1 MQGNVNLD
9 RIAMLILGLTETNA
23 TVANM
28 LRTQPWCVLASPLS
42 VTQNIQ
48 REPRLCARWVP
59 FVVLFDLIG
68 RPTMVPCRSVFK
80 LLNSDCWVDCR
91 FFSLIR
97 PREQRA

>member
-1 MQGNVNLD
+1 
-9 RIAMLILGLTETNA
+9 MLILGLPETNA

-28 LRTQPWCVLASPLS
+28 LRTQPWCVLASPRS
-42 VTQNIQ
+42 VAQNIQ

-68 RPTMVPCRSVFK
+68 RPTMVPCRCYLSF
-80 LLNSDCWVDCR
+80 LTPICWVDCR